1 MEPRSRRVAAAALL
15 VVAWFGVLAPL
26 HKAQSPAALDA
37 VGAKPNNAA
46 PPGEDAGGDADALA
60 TATATIPDA
69 DALMPL
75 YATVAVKF
83 GSDFVGSTLS
93 VSVEYKPRK
102 GSSLP
107 SLWTAPETFV
117 VDGMSATYS
126 VDLFRLRA
134 AQDYVYRVF
143 AAAEGAAATEVAG
156 GYFTAQS
163 TGWHR
168 FDSGAY
174 AAVSGDAPSFEVG
187 AFAVYPS
194 YTAHEQAKQ
203 WFQGLVAVDAEG
215 WVVWMYSL
223 CMLEAW
229 DFLPD
234 HTIALI
240 ARSDGSCS
248 ELTDHGKGTSAKSFK
263 GEDGSLYE
271 ANSQL
276 QKILPDGTLVTQ
288 FIESCGDG
296 PLNFNKLSHE
306 CRVDKNSKDL
316 QVLTTQYKAMV
327 VPNVSVPLKMGPTQ
341 TLVEHVDTFATT
353 EVVAWDHEANAVSTL
368 YDLNDVFSPTSAGA
382 FFETTAWN
390 SVHMTCAGASAR
402 NAIEFHHVSSI
413 SVGRDDNILV
423 SSRNL
428 DTIWSL
434 KRDGSGLQWTLSS
447 HDEVGSDFSF
457 ERDLDKFYQ
466 PHAVIQLDNGNIV
479 MMDDG
484 TDRPGCT
491 IMRTGQCFSR
501 AIMYR
506 LDREAMVA
514 RVVWQFE
521 APDDVTGLYRS
532 PEDMQTFAQQST
544 WNEVGG
550 SVYRLANGN
559 YLVAFSSVE
568 SDDENPKGAASIFE
582 LDAGQQKGDSTS
594 LQRECS
600 ARARSETKH
609 PSFETVPRDDR
620 SSKNQPKR
628 VENGRDMS
636 L

>member
-1 MEPRSRRVAAAALL
+1 M
-15 VVAWFGVLAPL
+15 
-26 HKAQSPAALDA
+26 
-37 VGAKPNNAA
+37 
-46 PPGEDAGGDADALA
+46 
-60 TATATIPDA
+60 
-69 DALMPL
+69 
-75 YATVAVKF
+75 
-83 GSDFVGSTLS
+83 
-93 VSVEYKPRK
+93 
-102 GSSLP
+102 
-107 SLWTAPETFV
+107 
-117 VDGMSATYS
+117 
-126 VDLFRLRA
+126 
-134 AQDYVYRVF
+134 
-143 AAAEGAAATEVAG
+143 
-156 GYFTAQS
+156 
-163 TGWHR
+163 
-168 FDSGAY
+168 
-174 AAVSGDAPSFEVG
+174 
-187 AFAVYPS
+187 
-194 YTAHEQAKQ
+194 
-203 WFQGLVAVDAEG
+203 
-215 WVVWMYSL
+215 
-223 CMLEAW
+223 
-229 DFLPD
+229 
-234 HTIALI
+234 
-240 ARSDGSCS
+240 
-248 ELTDHGKGTSAKSFK
+248 
-263 GEDGSLYE
+263 
-271 ANSQL
+271 
-276 QKILPDGTLVTQ
+276 TQ

-447 HDEVGSDFSF
+447 HDEVGSDFAF

-514 RVVWQFE
+514 RVVYAFGRMSMAGRVCPLTSKT
-521 APDDVTGLYRS
+521 APAS
-532 PEDMQTFAQQST
+532 PSICQS
-544 WNEVGG
+544 
-550 SVYRLANGN
+550 
-559 YLVAFSSVE
+559 SSLK
-568 SDDENPKGAASIFE
+568 SSWM
-582 LDAGQQKGDSTS
+582 SRT
-594 LQRECS
+594 S
-600 ARARSETKH
+600 ARSRYWNMTTASSMAATSGGTSRSESSITIT
-609 PSFETVPRDDR
+609 PAAPPPTWIVVDPWWCGWYQCVPPMWK
-620 SSKNQPKR
+620 SGMSYSK
-628 VENGRDMS
+628 S
-636 L
+636 